1 MTEKEIKQVLI
12 DRRAELGLSKYAV
25 VKSGTISS
33 AQELD
38 KLELGDKSPQLRTL
52 LRYLDYLGLE
62 IEIKQK

>member
-1 MTEKEIKQVLI
+1 MTEKGIKQVLI
-12 DRRAELGLSKYAV
+12 DRREELGLSKYAV
-25 VKSGTISS
+25 VKSGAISS

-62 IEIKQK
+62 MEIKKK

>member
-1 MTEKEIKQVLI
+1 MTEKEIKQVLR
-12 DRRAELGLSKYAV
+12 DRREELGLSKYAV
-25 VKSGTISS
+25 AKARILSS

-62 IEIKQK
+62 IEIRQK

>member
-12 DRRAELGLSKYAV
+12 DRREELGLSKYAV
-25 VKSGTISS
+25 VKDKILSS

-62 IEIKQK
+62 VEIKQK

>member
-12 DRRAELGLSKYAV
+12 DRREELGLSKYAV

>member
-12 DRRAELGLSKYAV
+12 DRREELGLSKYAV
-25 VKSGTISS
+25 VKDKILSS

-38 KLELGDKSPQLRTL
+38 KLEIGDKSPQLRTL

>member
-1 MTEKEIKQVLI
+1 MTEKGIKQVLI
-12 DRRAELGLSKYAV
+12 DRREELGLSKYAV
-25 VKSGTISS
+25 VKSGAISS

-62 IEIKQK
+62 IEIRKK

>member
-12 DRRAELGLSKYAV
+12 DRREELGLSKYAV
-25 VKSGTISS
+25 VKDKILSS

-62 IEIKQK
+62 IEIVEK

>member
-12 DRRAELGLSKYAV
+12 DRREELGLSKYAV
-25 VKSGTISS
+25 VKDKALSS

-52 LRYLDYLGLE
+52 LRYLDYLGLK
-62 IEIKQK
+62 IEIVEK

>member
-12 DRRAELGLSKYAV
+12 DRRKKLGLSKYEVA
-25 VKSGTISS
+25 KRRIISS

-62 IEIKQK
+62 IEIVEK

>member
-12 DRRAELGLSKYAV
+12 DRRKELGLSKYAV
-25 VKSGTISS
+25 VKKKILSS

-62 IEIKQK
+62 IEIKRK

>member
-1 MTEKEIKQVLI
+1 MTEKEIKQVLR
-12 DRRAELGLSKYAV
+12 DRREELGLSKYAV
-25 VKSGTISS
+25 ARDKILSS

-62 IEIKQK
+62 IEIKRK

>member
-1 MTEKEIKQVLI
+1 MTEKGIKQVLI
-12 DRRAELGLSKYAV
+12 DRREELRLSKYAV
-25 VKSGTISS
+25 VKSGAISS

-62 IEIKQK
+62 IEIRKK

>member
-12 DRRAELGLSKYAV
+12 DRRKELGLSKYEV
-25 VKSGTISS
+25 VKKKILSS

-62 IEIKQK
+62 VEIKQK

>member
-12 DRRAELGLSKYAV
+12 ERREELGLSKYAV

-62 IEIKQK
+62 IEIVEK

>member
-1 MTEKEIKQVLI
+1 MTEKEIKQALI
-12 DRRAELGLSKYAV
+12 DRREELGLSKYAV
-25 VKSGTISS
+25 VKDKILSS

-62 IEIKQK
+62 VEIKQK

>member
-12 DRRAELGLSKYAV
+12 DRREELGLSKYAV
-25 VKSGTISS
+25 AKSGAISS

>member
-12 DRRAELGLSKYAV
+12 ERREELGLSKYAV
-25 VKSGTISS
+25 VKDKILSS

-38 KLELGDKSPQLRTL
+38 KLEIGDKSPQLRTL

-62 IEIKQK
+62 IEIVEK

>member
-1 MTEKEIKQVLI
+1 MTEKEIKQVLR
-12 DRRAELGLSKYAV
+12 DRREELGLSKYAV
-25 VKSGTISS
+25 VKDKILSS

-62 IEIKQK
+62 VEIKQK

>member
-12 DRRAELGLSKYAV
+12 DRREELGLSKYAV

-62 IEIKQK
+62 IEIVEK

>member
-12 DRRAELGLSKYAV
+12 DRREELGLSKYAV
-25 VKSGTISS
+25 VKDKILSS

-52 LRYLDYLGLE
+52 LRYLDYLGLK
-62 IEIKQK
+62 IEIVEK

>member
-12 DRRAELGLSKYAV
+12 DRREELGLSKYAV
-25 VKSGTISS
+25 VKDKALSS

-62 IEIKQK
+62 VEIKQK

>member
-1 MTEKEIKQVLI
+1 MTEKEIKQALI
-12 DRRAELGLSKYAV
+12 DRREELGLSKYAV
-25 VKSGTISS
+25 VKDKALSS

-52 LRYLDYLGLE
+52 LRYLDYLGLK

>member
-1 MTEKEIKQVLI
+1 MTEKEIKQILR
-12 DRRAELGLSKYAV
+12 DRREELGLSKYAV
-25 VKSGTISS
+25 VKDKALSS

>member
-12 DRRAELGLSKYAV
+12 DRREELGLSKYAV
-25 VKSGTISS
+25 VKDKALSS

>member
-1 MTEKEIKQVLI
+1 MTEKEIKQVLR
-12 DRRAELGLSKYAV
+12 DRREELGLSKYAV
-25 VKSGTISS
+25 VKKKILSS

>member
-25 VKSGTISS
+25 VKDKALSS

>member
-12 DRRAELGLSKYAV
+12 DRREELGLSKYAV
-25 VKSGTISS
+25 VKDKILSS

-52 LRYLDYLGLE
+52 LRYLDYLGLK

>member
-12 DRRAELGLSKYAV
+12 DRRKELGLSKYAV
-25 VKSGTISS
+25 VKDKILSS

-52 LRYLDYLGLE
+52 LRYLDYLGLG
-62 IEIKQK
+62 IEIVEK

>member
-12 DRRAELGLSKYAV
+12 ERREELGLSKYAV
-25 VKSGTISS
+25 VKDKILSS

-52 LRYLDYLGLE
+52 LRYLDYLGLG
-62 IEIKQK
+62 IEIVEK

>member
-1 MTEKEIKQVLI
+1 MTEKEIKQALI
-12 DRRAELGLSKYAV
+12 DRREELGLSKYAV
-25 VKSGTISS
+25 VKDKILSS

-62 IEIKQK
+62 IEIVEK

>member
-12 DRRAELGLSKYAV
+12 NRREELGLSKYAV
-25 VKSGTISS
+25 VKDKILSS

-62 IEIKQK
+62 VEIKQK

>member
-1 MTEKEIKQVLI
+1 MTEKEIKQVLR
-12 DRRAELGLSKYAV
+12 DRREELGLSKYAV
-25 VKSGTISS
+25 VKDKILSS

-52 LRYLDYLGLE
+52 LRYLDYLGLK

>member
-12 DRRAELGLSKYAV
+12 ERREELGLSKYAV
-25 VKSGTISS
+25 AKSGTISS

-62 IEIKQK
+62 VEIKQK

>member
-12 DRRAELGLSKYAV
+12 ERRVELGLSKYAV
-25 VKSGTISS
+25 VKDKILSS

-52 LRYLDYLGLE
+52 LRYLDYLGLG
-62 IEIKQK
+62 IEIVEK

>member
-12 DRRAELGLSKYAV
+12 ERREELGLSKYAV
-25 VKSGTISS
+25 VKDKILSS

-62 IEIKQK
+62 IEIVEK

>member
-12 DRRAELGLSKYAV
+12 DRRKELELSKYAV
-25 VKSGTISS
+25 VKDKILSS

-52 LRYLDYLGLE
+52 LRYLDYLGLG
-62 IEIKQK
+62 IEIVEK